1 MSLRRT
7 PFFRVLHRPRLFLGG
22 EREPTLMMA
31 IVAAGLAVSGQNI
44 VTLIVAAVLWFGCI
58 GIFRQV
64 AKADPQMSR
73 VYLRQIKYRGYYP
86 PRSRPYRDDEKSSRG
101 FYIGTAVAVVALLYW
116 MF

>member
-1 MSLRRT
+1 VSLRRT

-31 IVAAGLAVSGQNI
+31 IVAAGLAVSGQNL
-44 VTLIVAAVLWFGCI
+44 VTLIVAAILWFGCI

-73 VYLRQIKYRGYYP
+73 VYLRQLKYRGYYP
-86 PRSRPYRDDEKSSRG
+86 PRSRPYRDAERSSRP
-101 FYIGTAVAVVALLYW
+101 FYAATCAAVVALLYW
-116 MF
+116 ML

>member
-31 IVAAGLAVSGQNI
+31 IVAAGLAVSGQNL
-44 VTLIVAAVLWFGCI
+44 VTLGVAAILWFGCI

-73 VYLRQIKYRGYYP
+73 VYLRQLRYRGYYP
-86 PRSRPYRDDEKSSRG
+86 PRSRPYRDIEASPRP
-101 FYIGTAVAVVALLYW
+101 FYLGTAAVAAALLYW
-116 MF
+116 ML

>member
-7 PFFRVLHRPRLFLGG
+7 AFFRVLHRPRLFLGG

-31 IVAAGLAVSGQNI
+31 IVAAGLAVSGQNL
-44 VTLIVAAVLWFGCI
+44 VAVVVAAILWFGCI

-64 AKADPQMSR
+64 AKLDPQMSR
-73 VYLRQIKYRGYYP
+73 IYLRQLKYRGYYP
-86 PRSRPYRDDEKSSRG
+86 PRSRPYRDAEASPRR
-101 FYIGTAVAVVALLYW
+101 FYLGTAVIAAGLLFW